1 MELLELAADVVE
13 RARRGGASA
22 AECVVSEGEEFSA
35 TVRLGEVERLKE
47 AGSRAIG
54 LRVLDGTRAA
64 SSYTSD
70 FTDAGV
76 AALIRSALDS
86 MGFTSE
92 DPHAG
97 LPDPAELGAGLEPCK
112 LGLFSDEALS
122 LDAGSRIDLAKQA
135 EQTARDTDPRIVN
148 SDGATVG
155 AGWSH
160 WMLANSSGFSGK
172 YRSATCS
179 LSMVPVAESNGQKER
194 DYWYT
199 VARSFGELEDPAEVG
214 RIAAERTLRRL
225 DPTKVASQRVPVVF
239 EPRTAKS
246 LLGHLFSA
254 VSGDSVYREAS
265 FLANKLGQRVADAG
279 VTVVDDGLLP
289 GGFGT
294 SPFDDEGVR
303 SRRTPV
309 VTGGVLENYLLNSYT
324 ARKLGMAT
332 TGNASRS
339 LVGNPSVGAGNLML
353 APGPHTAEEVIG
365 SVKSGLYVTELI
377 GFGVNLVSGD
387 YSRGASGY
395 WIENGE
401 FAYPVSEITIAGN
414 LAEMFLGLDMI
425 GSDLDYRGSTIAP
438 TVRVREMTVAGR

>member
-1 MELLELAADVVE
+1 MQLLELAADVVD
-13 RARRGGASA
+13 RARKGGASA

-54 LRVLDGTRAA
+54 LRVLDGTRVA

-70 FTDAGV
+70 FTSGGITK
-76 AALIRSALDS
+76 LIDSALTS
-86 MGFTSE
+86 MRFTSD

-97 LPDPAELGAGLEPCK
+97 LPDAGELGVGVAAAD
-112 LGLFSDEALS
+112 LGLYSDRALD
-122 LDAGSRIDLAKQA
+122 LDAASRIALAREA
-135 EQTARDTDPRIVN
+135 EQTARDADERIVN

-160 WMLANSSGFSGK
+160 WMLANSSGFTGG

-225 DPTKVASQRVPVVF
+225 NPTKVASQRVPVVF

-265 FLANKLGQRVADAG
+265 FLANKLGAQIAHAG
-279 VTVVDDGLLP
+279 VNVVDDGLLP

-309 VTGGVLENYLLNSYT
+309 VAGGVLENYLLNSYT

-353 APGPHTAEEVIG
+353 APGEHSANEVIG
-365 SVKSGLYVTELI
+365 SVNSGLYVTELI

-401 FAYPVSEITIAGN
+401 LAYPVSEITIAGN
-414 LAEMFLGLDMI
+414 LADMFLGIDMI

-438 TVRVREMTVAGR
+438 TLRIREMTVAGR